1 MNIETVNLVLKIV
14 NLKNQLDD
22 LLLVL
27 NYNTPIK
34 ITITNDTGI
43 SKSFDAE
50 MIKDLKSYAYVR
62 DKELDKK
69 LEEL

>member
-1 MNIETVNLVLKIV
+1 MF
-14 NLKNQLDD
+14 
-22 LLLVL
+22 L
-27 NYNTPIK
+27 NYNTPTK

-43 SKSFDAE
+43 SKSFDVE
-50 MIKDLKSYAYVR
+50 MITELKSYAYAR

>member
-1 MNIETVNLVLKIV
+1 MNIETVNLVLEIAK
-14 NLKNQLDD
+14 LKNQLDD
-22 LLLVL
+22 LLSVL
-27 NYNTPIK
+27 NYHTPTK

-50 MIKDLKSYAYVR
+50 MITDLKSYAYAR
-62 DKELDKK
+62 DEELDKK